1 MDLHEANM
9 RLSSTGGANTPG
21 GGPMVTQEM
30 EGLNK
35 TIEEQ
40 KKIIEE
46 KQNAVA
52 ECEKKIKE
60 LEEKIKEKS
69 NETQPQMN
77 VRIKIQKVTY
87 IVLHDTSKMTI
98 IFVFQYIFSSKQLKF
113 HSLRLIEL

>member
-9 RLSSTGGANTPG
+9 RLSSAGGVSTPG

-60 LEEKIKEKS
+60 LEDKINQKS
-69 NETQPQMN
+69 SEPQVN
-77 VRIKIQKVTY
+77 VRI
-87 IVLHDTSKMTI
+87 
-98 IFVFQYIFSSKQLKF
+98 QYRK
-113 HSLRLIEL
+113 

>member
-9 RLSSTGGANTPG
+9 RLSSAGGVSTPG

-60 LEEKIKEKS
+60 LEDKCCRCSFYCFILCELK
-69 NETQPQMN
+69 
-77 VRIKIQKVTY
+77 
-87 IVLHDTSKMTI
+87 LWFW
-98 IFVFQYIFSSKQLKF
+98 FVNLTTAN
-113 HSLRLIEL
+113 